1 VFVWLMVCLWLF
13 QMVFLPEACD
23 FIGEK
28 RSQFVENAEPLN
40 GETVHSFCQMAKG
53 YKVWLS
59 LGGILEKVDQ
69 YVNFFGLSV
78 FMLYLLCVIVISVH
92 SLSPTVMEITS
103 TFICVFF
110 KIRY

>member
-1 VFVWLMVCLWLF
+1 
-13 QMVFLPEACD
+13 MVFLPEACD

-28 RSQFVENAEPLN
+28 RSQFVENAEPLH
-40 GETVHSFCQMAKG
+40 GKMVQSFCQKAKDK
-53 YKVWLS
+53 KVWLS

-78 FMLYLLCVIVISVH
+78 FLLYLLCTIVISVH
-92 SLSPTVMEITS
+92 SMTPTVTKI